1 MAPTSVRS
9 GKPKRVC
16 SKRNR
21 PKLQNNMAASDTDER
36 NTDLSSDD
44 ERGFFQ
50 MAESDE
56 GNYATTHSLL
66 QPSKGCVG
74 ALIRGRLKSV
84 QKRCVAKFM
93 RFRRHSVEMLAMRT
107 MVVIVRGLSI
117 TFLQCSLNF

>member
-1 MAPTSVRS
+1 
-9 GKPKRVC
+9 
-16 SKRNR
+16 
-21 PKLQNNMAASDTDER
+21 MAASDTDER
-36 NTDLSSDD
+36 DTDLSSDD

-66 QPSKGCVG
+66 QPSKGCVD

-93 RFRRHSVEMLAMRT
+93 RFRRHSVENACYADHGGDCKR
-107 MVVIVRGLSI
+107 
-117 TFLQCSLNF
+117 SLHNFSSMFS

>member
-1 MAPTSVRS
+1 MAPTSERS

-16 SKRNR
+16 PKRNR

-36 NTDLSSDD
+36 DTDLSSDD

-74 ALIRGRLKSV
+74 ALIRETLKMCCKV
-84 QKRCVAKFM
+84 YYVFAAIALKC
-93 RFRRHSVEMLAMRT
+93 LLC
-107 MVVIVRGLSI
+107 GPWW
-117 TFLQCSLNF
+117 